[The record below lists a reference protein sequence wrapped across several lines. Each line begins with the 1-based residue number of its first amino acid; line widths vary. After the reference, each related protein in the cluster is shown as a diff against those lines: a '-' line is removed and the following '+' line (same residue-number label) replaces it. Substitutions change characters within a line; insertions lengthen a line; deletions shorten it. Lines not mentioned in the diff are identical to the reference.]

1 LGLQD
6 RGGSQRGE
14 GCRLELTCAVDRRR
28 GRRRRVDL
36 VDEVG
41 ELAAPGRAA
50 GETRWWRWR
59 FGFYGTTVYSRIVYL
74 KKM

>member
-1 LGLQD
+1 
-6 RGGSQRGE
+6 
-14 GCRLELTCAVDRRR
+14 
-28 GRRRRVDL
+28 VDL

-41 ELAAPGRAA
+41 ELAAPGMAA
-50 GETRWWRWR
+50 GETRWWCWR